1 MFSLDRQCR
10 VCSVPSH
17 RGRHHRR
24 LHRGVE
30 RAKRSKHDCFWG
42 EFVTTLVAGLRSFC
56 FVEEGGSL
64 GHDRRGRCWLS
75 SRQME
80 SFHPSQVASNYQ
92 LQTKLM
98 ITLIDSKPFHP
109 ASWSSL
115 PATFS
120 SSPSLS
126 LLLAF
131 APSRQKSGKFSC
143 LYLHTVWVWPHLFSR
158 VLLT

>member
-1 MFSLDRQCR
+1 M
-10 VCSVPSH
+10 CSVPSH

-30 RAKRSKHDCFWG
+30 RAKRSKHDRVWG
-42 EFVTTLVAGLRSFC
+42 EFVTTLLAVVRPFC
-56 FVEEGGSL
+56 FAEEGGSL

-75 SRQME
+75 PRQME

-120 SSPSLS
+120 SSPSLL

-143 LYLHTVWVWPHLFSR
+143 LYHHTVWIRSHLVSCL
-158 VLLT
+158 LLT